1 MHKMRRALGHA
12 HYIRGVTK
20 LINGRVILFGDMPE
34 PTDAEFA
41 EQDREEAKLQRAHE
55 LREKALERAA
65 KLRGKKKAG
74 ALADIEADADA
85 MEAE

>member
-1 MHKMRRALGHA
+1 M
-12 HYIRGVTK
+12 
-20 LINGRVILFGDMPE
+20 INGRVVLFGDMPE

-41 EQDREEAKLQRAHE
+41 ELDREEAKLQRAHE

-74 ALADIEADADA
+74 TLADIEADADA